1 MRAPEMSWS
10 LPLRVRVSL
19 EVDEEQEAVVCVR
32 RSSCE
37 SVTEREE
44 LVGRLS
50 LASRFPQYLMI
61 HSCLVFV

>member
-10 LPLRVRVSL
+10 SPLRERLSL
-19 EVDEEQEAVVCVR
+19 VYDREQEAVVCVR

-44 LVGRLS
+44 LEGRFS
-50 LASRFPQYLMI
+50 LESRLPQYLKT
-61 HSCLVFV
+61 C